1 MSTVHSRAYQ
11 TFLERLRRARRECK
25 LTQLDVAD
33 QLGVYSSFVSKCE
46 SGERRVDIIELLRF
60 AKAYRKPVSYFHKG
74 IEV

>member
-1 MSTVHSRAYQ
+1 MCTVQSHGFQR
-11 TFLERLRRARRECK
+11 FLERLRRARRECK

-60 AKAYRKPVSYFHKG
+60 AKTYRKPISYFHKG